1 MRFGI
6 FDHLERRSD
15 VGLAQQYEDRLRLME
30 IADEAGFT
38 GYHVAEHHHS
48 PLCLA
53 PNQAVYLSA
62 VAQRTKRLRIGPLVY
77 VLPLHHPIRLI
88 EEVSMVDQMSGGR
101 FMLGV
106 GPGTGGGTELAMWG
120 GDAEENRARFEETL
134 EILRKGLCAEFLT
147 HEGRFFQ
154 YRDLWMELRPVQQPP
169 DFWWAGQPDSAASR
183 GANWIGTGSV
193 RGLTESV
200 ATYLKQREETARD
213 LPPGVTPPAAPLYGG
228 MKHLVVADTD
238 EEARAVALRAY
249 HNYRTHYAK
258 PTPANPRPGAPP
270 PGRGPSG
277 IEPEKALEVGA
288 LLAGS
293 PATLRKFAQE
303 YRGTGANYFVGSFQW
318 GDLTHDE
325 AAHSMRLFAS
335 EVMPAFE

>member
-15 VGLAQQYEDRLRLME
+15 VGLAQQYEDRLQLTAL
-30 IADEAGFT
+30 ADEVGFT

-53 PNQAVYLSA
+53 PNQAVYLAA
-62 VAQRTKRLRIGPLVY
+62 VAQRTTRLRMGPLVY

-88 EEVSMVDQMSGGR
+88 EEISMVDQMSNGR
-101 FMLGV
+101 MMVGV
-106 GPGTGGGTELAMWG
+106 GPGTGGGTEYAMWG
-120 GDAEENRARFEETL
+120 GNAEENRERFEETL
-134 EILRKGLCAEFLT
+134 AIMRRGLSTDFLT
-147 HEGRFFQ
+147 FEGKHFE
-154 YRDLWMELRPVQQPP
+154 YHDLWMELRPVQQPI
-169 DFWWAGQPDSAASR
+169 DLWWAGQPDSAAQR

-213 LPPGVTPPAAPLYGG
+213 RPPDVTPPAAPLFGG
-228 MKHLVVADTD
+228 MKHLFVAETD
-238 EEARAVALRAY
+238 EEARAIATRSY

-258 PTPANPRPGAPP
+258 PRPDGAPVAP
-270 PGRGPSG
+270 PAGRGPAG
-277 IEPEKALEVGA
+277 LEPERAMEVGA

-293 PATLRKFAQE
+293 PATLRTFAQE
-303 YRGTGANYFVGSFQW
+303 YRTTGANYFVGSFQW
-318 GDLTHDE
+318 GDLTHE
-325 AAHSMRLFAS
+325 ESSHSMRLFAE

>member
-30 IADEAGFT
+30 IADDAGFT

-62 VAQRTKRLRIGPLVY
+62 VAQRTKRMRIGPLVY

-106 GPGTGGGTELAMWG
+106 GPGTGGGTEYAMWG
-120 GDAEENRARFEETL
+120 GNAEENRARFEETL
-134 EILRKGLCAEFLT
+134 SVLRAGLRSEFLT
-147 HEGRFFQ
+147 HHGTFFD
-154 YRDLWMELRPVQQPP
+154 YEDLWMELRPVQDPP
-169 DFWWAGQPDSAASR
+169 DFWWAGQAESAAQR
-183 GANWIGTGSV
+183 GANYVGTGSI
-193 RGLTESV
+193 RGMTESM
-200 ATYLKQREETARD
+200 ATYRKEAEAVARD
-213 LPPGVTPPAAPLYGG
+213 HAPDLTPPKDPLYGG
-228 MKHLVVADTD
+228 MKHLFVADTD
-238 EEARAVALRAY
+238 EEAREIALRAY
-249 HNYRTHYAK
+249 RTYRTHYAK
-258 PTPANPRPGAPP
+258 PTSTNRNPGPPP

-277 IEPEKALEVGA
+277 IEPERALEVGA

-303 YRGTGANYFVGSFQW
+303 YQSVGANYFVGAFQW
-318 GDLTHDE
+318 GDLTHEE